1 MMQYRITVS
10 PVNLSGLLALANSD
24 QKQANEPTL
33 CLL

>member
-1 MMQYRITVS
+1 MKYRINVS
-10 PVNLSGLLALANSD
+10 PVNLNGLLALANSE